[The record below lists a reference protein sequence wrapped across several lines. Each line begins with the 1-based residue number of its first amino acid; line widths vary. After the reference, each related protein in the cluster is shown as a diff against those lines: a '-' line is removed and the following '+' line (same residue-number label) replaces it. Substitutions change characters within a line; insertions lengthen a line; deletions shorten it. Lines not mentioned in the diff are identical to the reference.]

1 MLRPGALSH
10 RHLPVPNEPARD
22 SPMPLPNGYTLN
34 KGYWE
39 SRKTDTS
46 ATQRTDKCILIHLIS
61 VLLQSLR
68 EKRNRLLG
76 HRREMVVM
84 CRFSETTSSLRL
96 LPPLYYCT
104 AGGSDEP
111 FGGSFRQ
118 DPDSVWSVTE
128 HPSDSL
134 SLLIA
139 NLADLGE
146 HTVP

>member
-1 MLRPGALSH
+1 
-10 RHLPVPNEPARD
+10 
-22 SPMPLPNGYTLN
+22 
-34 KGYWE
+34 
-39 SRKTDTS
+39 
-46 ATQRTDKCILIHLIS
+46 
-61 VLLQSLR
+61 
-68 EKRNRLLG
+68 
-76 HRREMVVM
+76 MVVM

-96 LPPLYYCT
+96 LPPLDYCT
-104 AGGSDEP
+104 ADGSDEP

-118 DPDSVWSVTE
+118 DPASVWSVTE